1 MKHAPPWRGCRRGG
15 LPAAAAILIAVFA
28 ACSTGAKVRSMFGGL
43 LPMQVSVAPAL
54 NENAPVAVD
63 LVVVYDAKVLDTLL
77 KLPAG
82 EWFVKKQQ
90 LVKDYPKGLDVQKSW
105 EWTPGQEIPKQTIT
119 YHAGAK
125 KVVLFADYQTDGEHR
140 ATVDPQQPFRLVL
153 GERDLAVEAPQ

>member
-1 MKHAPPWRGCRRGG
+1 
-15 LPAAAAILIAVFA
+15 
-28 ACSTGAKVRSMFGGL
+28 
-43 LPMQVSVAPAL
+43 
-54 NENAPVAVD
+54 
-63 LVVVYDAKVLDTLL
+63 
-77 KLPAG
+77 
-82 EWFVKKQQ
+82 
-90 LVKDYPKGLDVQKSW
+90 VQKSW

>member
-1 MKHAPPWRGCRRGG
+1 MNNAPLRRDRLRA
-15 LPAAAAILIAVFA
+15 LPAAVAILIAVSA

-63 LVVVYDAKVLDTLL
+63 LVVVYDAKVLDALL
-77 KLPAG
+77 KLPAA
-82 EWFVKKQQ
+82 EWFTKKQQ
-90 LVKDYPKGLDVQKSW
+90 LVKDYPNGLDVQKSW

-140 ATVDPQQPFRLVL
+140 VTVDPQQPFRLVL
-153 GERDLAVEAPQ
+153 GEGDLTVEAPQ